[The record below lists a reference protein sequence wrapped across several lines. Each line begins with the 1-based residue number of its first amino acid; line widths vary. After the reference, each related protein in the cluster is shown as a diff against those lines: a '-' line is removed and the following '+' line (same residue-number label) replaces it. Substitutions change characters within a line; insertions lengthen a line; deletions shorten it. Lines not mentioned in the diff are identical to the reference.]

1 MRERDGVMKMTKKT
15 KRKKKKKKK
24 RPIMLPYGYI
34 HRMRWHAYIG
44 NFVHM
49 GGFRKGMF
57 YKYRPSMH
65 ACMHACMKH
74 PIQNT

>member
-34 HRMRWHAYIG
+34 G
-44 NFVHM
+44 CV
-49 GGFRKGMF
+49 GM
-57 YKYRPSMH
+57 H
-65 ACMHACMKH
+65 
-74 PIQNT
+74 T